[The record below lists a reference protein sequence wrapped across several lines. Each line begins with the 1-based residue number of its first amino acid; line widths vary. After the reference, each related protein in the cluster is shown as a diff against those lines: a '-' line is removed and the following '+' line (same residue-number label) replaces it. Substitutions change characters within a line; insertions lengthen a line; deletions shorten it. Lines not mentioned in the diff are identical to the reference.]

1 MDANSGAQ
9 RDTLERWAR
18 FKARCLAQR
27 LDPEQFGAF
36 VPLLHLQN
44 PLSAPVIA
52 DLFLAPQAHNH
63 DAPNPRVPQY
73 LQVLSKLGYIDTP
86 SILSALYRYSTSHL
100 QSPNTMRNPPDHAAE
115 TKSKSN
121 TRRWRNSYG
130 TEEVMFYRLTKAV
143 AQGTGIKSPD
153 DGLEVAKVMS
163 KWMALFTDA
172 STAFAVDAMGDLH
185 TSHARDEMESARA
198 AFVALL
204 LGVCENQL
212 VLKALDGT
220 QARAARKDMSE
231 SLASFVPTIV
241 HNADRI
247 ATRLDLFRTS
257 TLAGFEPTDEKKE
270 DTSAELDQLFG
281 GTVDPEH
288 FVIPEM
294 PIVNSRAGL
303 YIYLNAALI
312 GRPLVD
318 DATII
323 NHLNNRYPGDV
334 QSATIDLIL
343 ASFDV
348 LANAV
353 FRNEGPK
360 ATHLLRS
367 YLMNKLPLLISNLS
381 KHMFPPLTPEYCITD
396 ALRRVDTNA
405 FPTLSSMFDESR
417 NNNPFTDSV
426 REEFCWACCLHGLL
440 PESSVEVILGETPYS
455 SFPSRGRYMKDRLV
469 GECLSDSERMQALVG
484 ELDNMDGN
492 VGAASQALVEVLRQF
507 CRNKDT
513 MSLKALCG
521 QLSRKPLAL
530 DVILLFEKPSSIL
543 YPLCELLD
551 NWKYEEDQGEYQPVY
566 EEFGSVLLLL
576 LALAYRYNLGPSDV
590 GVRSPES
597 FVAKIL
603 TLSNQSRPSEPLSDQ
618 DKGHLDSWIR
628 GLFDQEAGGLTD
640 DLISSCPPQEFY
652 LLIPALFQNI
662 VLAVGTGH
670 LSEEGLRGG
679 VEYLVDTFLLPS
691 LVTAITYLAS
701 LLWIDRQHQKAIMR
715 ILHFVIQPSAISS
728 DASTMLSSVLNI
740 VAKPLEHSLRAY
752 QRQDPKC
759 QEVEPLLRALKDSI
773 PLSRRTGG
781 ADHNELETWSNTPNG
796 GLTIAVR
803 HTIHGFVQW
812 GLQAG
817 INMTPTPYTH
827 RQIIAALRMLG
838 AKRVLHLI
846 YDEVRHQTEL
856 GSGSVAYDIATALVC
871 APDVTNGAQ
880 PSNVSFLDDSG
891 NMPVPEQQRLSLRDV
906 LKAEAEECRKL
917 QKTDPAQAEMVVR
930 LYRRV
935 EAQMVM
941 TQPAAGMQAEAML
954 PGDLA
959 LGLDGGAGSL
969 ESAMAA
975 AAAAADV
982 QSVGMSVDNVSLELG
997 MGPMGS
1003 DLGLGDAG
1011 SVGVSLDMGAD
1022 DMFGNLSAGGD
1033 FEWDNMDLS

>member
-1 MDANSGAQ
+1 
-9 RDTLERWAR
+9 
-18 FKARCLAQR
+18 
-27 LDPEQFGAF
+27 
-36 VPLLHLQN
+36 
-44 PLSAPVIA
+44 LS
-52 DLFLAPQAHNH
+52 
-63 DAPNPRVPQY
+63 
-73 LQVLSKLGYIDTP
+73 ID
-86 SILSALYRYSTSHL
+86 
-100 QSPNTMRNPPDHAAE
+100 
-115 TKSKSN
+115 
-121 TRRWRNSYG
+121 
-130 TEEVMFYRLTKAV
+130 
-143 AQGTGIKSPD
+143 
-153 DGLEVAKVMS
+153 
-163 KWMALFTDA
+163 
-172 STAFAVDAMGDLH
+172 
-185 TSHARDEMESARA
+185 
-198 AFVALL
+198 
-204 LGVCENQL
+204 
-212 VLKALDGT
+212 
-220 QARAARKDMSE
+220 
-231 SLASFVPTIV
+231 
-241 HNADRI
+241 
-247 ATRLDLFRTS
+247 
-257 TLAGFEPTDEKKE
+257 
-270 DTSAELDQLFG
+270 
-281 GTVDPEH
+281 
-288 FVIPEM
+288 
-294 PIVNSRAGL
+294 
-303 YIYLNAALI
+303 
-312 GRPLVD
+312 
-318 DATII
+318 
-323 NHLNNRYPGDV
+323 
-334 QSATIDLIL
+334 
-343 ASFDV
+343 
-348 LANAV
+348 
-353 FRNEGPK
+353 
-360 ATHLLRS
+360 
-367 YLMNKLPLLISNLS
+367 
-381 KHMFPPLTPEYCITD
+381 
-396 ALRRVDTNA
+396 
-405 FPTLSSMFDESR
+405 
-417 NNNPFTDSV
+417 
-426 REEFCWACCLHGLL
+426 
-440 PESSVEVILGETPYS
+440 
-455 SFPSRGRYMKDRLV
+455 
-469 GECLSDSERMQALVG
+469 
-484 ELDNMDGN
+484 
-492 VGAASQALVEVLRQF
+492 
-507 CRNKDT
+507 
-513 MSLKALCG
+513 
-521 QLSRKPLAL
+521 
-530 DVILLFEKPSSIL
+530 
-543 YPLCELLD
+543 
-551 NWKYEEDQGEYQPVY
+551 
-566 EEFGSVLLLL
+566 
-576 LALAYRYNLGPSDV
+576 
-590 GVRSPES
+590 
-597 FVAKIL
+597 
-603 TLSNQSRPSEPLSDQ
+603 
-618 DKGHLDSWIR
+618 
-628 GLFDQEAGGLTD
+628 
-640 DLISSCPPQEFY
+640 
-652 LLIPALFQNI
+652 
-662 VLAVGTGH
+662 
-670 LSEEGLRGG
+670 
-679 VEYLVDTFLLPS
+679 LVDTFLLPS

-941 TQPAAGMQAEAML
+941 TQPAAGMQAEAIL